1 MQIELVDSEKEVLK
15 SYLKNIKKEKKEDSV
30 YIKNFCIYLARIINV
45 KKVYKRRYYSDNNV
59 VIIFSS
65 EFCEKD
71 NYHYFLKVDFENE
84 FMFNSNNPPILYR
97 IHKDRL
103 KEINDTFILKGK
115 KDKIIGTRISIF
127 HNSLEVVPLDNV
139 DNFIKFMPIKTSNN
153 SMEKDVFKEDDDF
166 NLTKVK
172 NENWVNEDYLLLSLD
187 EGDEILYSNLTAR
200 DRVCIDLKIPMSS
213 KTWLNNLIEYSLK
226 KTN

>member
-1 MQIELVDSEKEVLK
+1 MQIELIDSEKEVLK
-15 SYLKNIKKEKKEDSV
+15 SYLKNIKQEKKEDSI

-45 KKVYKRRYYSDNNV
+45 KKVHKRRYYSDNNV

-65 EFCEKD
+65 ESCEKD

-166 NLTKVK
+166 DLTKVK